1 MKLYEIINMIITAGL
16 VVTAIVLTTV
26 FLAKIVKAHKKPIKT
41 EKKEDPKP
49 EENVSQDAELEEMK
63 TLFKESTAKP
73 RDDNPPK
80 QKPFQRLSLNK
91 YSFGERADK
100 TDENTEISAESEI
113 STGSVDVEPESFQEE
128 HTKYR
133 LVPSQMQGRKVR
145 TRDLQDMMANMSP
158 EVRMLLLTD
167 IFKPKF

>member
-1 MKLYEIINMIITAGL
+1 MKLYEILNMIITAGL

-26 FLAKIVKAHKKPIKT
+26 FIAKIVKAHKKP
-41 EKKEDPKP
+41 KKESK
-49 EENVSQDAELEEMK
+49 EEPQKEATSAQDAELEEMK
-63 TLFKESTAKP
+63 ELFKESTAKP
-73 RDDNPPK
+73 KDDNPPK

-113 STGSVDVEPESFQEE
+113 STGSVDVEPESFQAE

-133 LVPSQMQGRKVR
+133 LAPSQMQGRKVR
-145 TRDLQDMMANMSP
+145 TRDLQDMMTNMSP